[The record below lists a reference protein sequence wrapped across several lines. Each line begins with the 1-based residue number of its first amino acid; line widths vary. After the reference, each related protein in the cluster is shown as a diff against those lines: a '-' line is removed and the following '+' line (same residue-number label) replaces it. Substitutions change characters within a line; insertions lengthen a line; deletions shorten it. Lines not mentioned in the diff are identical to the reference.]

1 MDTTNSKLEKLPL
14 KVLLVEDDPVIQSTA
29 KLLLS
34 QIVDNVDVASNGNT
48 GVQMYIESNPDVV
61 ISDIYMPEMDGLS
74 MSRKILEL
82 DSAANIIILTS
93 HQREDFLLD
102 AINMGIRGF
111 LSKPM
116 HLEKV
121 YQLIE
126 KFFVSKQSKLEL
138 ENYVHRIQA
147 VFDSQESMVLTTD
160 REKNISANKSLLQF
174 FNLESLEEFL
184 EKYPYFL
191 DLFPDS
197 EKTYMQSIFANST
210 FQHKE
215 KKVKLV
221 SKFNSES
228 RIFLIKSNFI
238 SQEKIYVF
246 TFTDIT
252 EIEERWLHLE
262 QKAFTDD
269 LTKVYNRVK
278 FCDMF
283 EYEFMRMQREKT
295 NLSLLMFDI
304 DFFKSINDTFGHKVG
319 DDVLVNLAIVVQKT
333 IRKTDIFARWGGEEF
348 MILLP
353 STDKEGAILLAEKI
367 RSRIEEHDFGL
378 AKSITVS
385 IGITVVSPEE
395 QLDVILLRVDA
406 ALYSAKHSG
415 RNTIYFR

>member
-1 MDTTNSKLEKLPL
+1 
-14 KVLLVEDDPVIQSTA
+14 
-29 KLLLS
+29 
-34 QIVDNVDVASNGNT
+34 
-48 GVQMYIESNPDVV
+48 
-61 ISDIYMPEMDGLS
+61 
-74 MSRKILEL
+74 
-82 DSAANIIILTS
+82 
-93 HQREDFLLD
+93 
-102 AINMGIRGF
+102 
-111 LSKPM
+111 
-116 HLEKV
+116 
-121 YQLIE
+121 
-126 KFFVSKQSKLEL
+126 
-138 ENYVHRIQA
+138 
-147 VFDSQESMVLTTD
+147 MVLTTD
-160 REKNISANKSLLQF
+160 REKNISANTSLLQF